1 MGAANRVTDG
11 SVTPR
16 PIGRTPP
23 WGRDRAYSVA
33 MSQTQ
38 WSAVDGYLNDLLVPH
53 DPALNA
59 TLKASADAGLPPIN
73 VSPSQG
79 KLLHVLAR
87 LQGARKILEIGTLGG
102 YSTIWLARALPEDG
116 QLVTLEAVA
125 KHAEVAQANIAFAGL
140 EDIVEIRL
148 GPALD
153 TLPKLAEEGR
163 GPFDLTFIDADKER
177 TVEYFRWA
185 LELSRPGS
193 VVIVDNVVRSGAV
206 ADTAAA
212 DPDAK
217 GVRRFLELL
226 ASEPRVT
233 GTAIQTVGSKGWDGF
248 ALALVN

>member
-1 MGAANRVTDG
+1 
-11 SVTPR
+11 
-16 PIGRTPP
+16 
-23 WGRDRAYSVA
+23 

-38 WSAVDGYLNDLLVPH
+38 WSAVDNFLSDLLVPH
-53 DPALNA
+53 DPALEA
-59 TLKASADAGLPPIN
+59 ALKASAEAGLPPIN
-73 VSPSQG
+73 VSPTQG
-79 KLLHVLAR
+79 KLLHLLAR

-116 QLVTLEAVA
+116 QLVTLEAMA
-125 KHAEVAQANIAFAGL
+125 KHAKVAQANIAFAGL
-140 EDIVEIRL
+140 EDLVEIRL
-148 GPALD
+148 GSALD
-153 TLPKLAEEGR
+153 TLPQLAEEGK

-177 TVEYFRWA
+177 IPEYFRWA

-206 ADTAAA
+206 ADPAS
-212 DPDAK
+212 DDSDVK

-233 GTAIQTVGSKGWDGF
+233 GTAIQTVGIKGWDGL

>member
-1 MGAANRVTDG
+1 
-11 SVTPR
+11 
-16 PIGRTPP
+16 
-23 WGRDRAYSVA
+23 

-38 WSAVDGYLNDLLVPH
+38 WSAVDSYLNDLLVPH
-53 DPALNA
+53 DPALEA
-59 TLKASADAGLPPIN
+59 VLKASAEAGLPPIS

-79 KLLHVLAR
+79 KLLHLLAR

-102 YSTIWLARALPEDG
+102 YSAIWLARALPEDG
-116 QLVTLEAVA
+116 RLVTLEAVA
-125 KHAEVAQANIAFAGL
+125 KHAKVAQANVVNAGL
-140 EDIVEIRL
+140 QQIVEIRL

-153 TLPKLAEEGR
+153 TLPKLAEEGE

-185 LELSRPGS
+185 IELSHPGS
-193 VVIVDNVVRSGAV
+193 VVIVDNVIRNGSV
-206 ADTAAA
+206 ADAATA
-212 DPDAK
+212 DTDVK
-217 GVRRFLELL
+217 GIRRFLELL